1 MILRRLAEAVAAQ
14 NWFTV
19 LLEIFI
25 VVAGIFIGLQV
36 DDWNETRK
44 ERVEERAYLERM
56 RTDVSQDIEL
66 LSFSNDLADER
77 IEQTRFLE
85 ALARDPENV
94 GEDPGSVIFFLEV
107 ATWES
112 YLPVVPRTFE
122 ELRSSG
128 LTTLIRDHKLRDA
141 FSEYYRQIERWDS
154 ILELDKAR
162 EYFKVAV
169 AGLLSSDQLVAIE
182 DFTNFGHPMLNP
194 DATLVIEI
202 ARQFSSNEEAI
213 RWLPQMLKYHVL
225 AKMVI
230 AMHKDAAKA
239 LIRDI
244 DAALDGETR
253 N

>member
-1 MILRRLAEAVAAQ
+1 MILRRMAEAMAAQ

-44 ERVEERAYLERM
+44 ERIEERVYLERM
-56 RTDVSQDIEL
+56 RIDVSQDIEL

-77 IEQTRFLE
+77 IEQIRFLE
-85 ALARDPENV
+85 ALARDPDIAV
-94 GEDPGSVIFFLEV
+94 EDPSSVILFLEK
-107 ATWES
+107 ASWES

-128 LTTLIRDHKLRDA
+128 LTTLIHDHKLRDA
-141 FSEYYRQIERWDS
+141 FSEYYRQIERWDT

-162 EYFKVAV
+162 NHFKVAA
-169 AGLLSSDQLVAIE
+169 AGLLSGDQLVAIE
-182 DFTNFGHPMLNP
+182 NFTNFDRPMP
-194 DATLVIEI
+194 DPGAMLVMEL
-202 ARQFSSNEEAI
+202 ARQFSGNEEAI
-213 RWLPQMLKYHVL
+213 RWLPHMQHYHVL
-225 AKMVI
+225 AKLVI
-230 AMHKDAAKA
+230 ARHEEAAKA

-244 DAALDGETR
+244 DAVLDGEAT
-253 N
+253 